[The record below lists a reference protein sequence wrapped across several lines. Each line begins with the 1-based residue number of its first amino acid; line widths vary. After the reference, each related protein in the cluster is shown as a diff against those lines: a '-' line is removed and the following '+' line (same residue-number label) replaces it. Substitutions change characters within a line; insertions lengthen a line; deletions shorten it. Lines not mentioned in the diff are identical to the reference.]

1 MSSAEQ
7 AFWLDHLGQADRF
20 SGWVAGEIAPYLGR
34 AILEI
39 GCGTGTFTRLM
50 APAADRLLAI
60 DIDAQFVRTARKAVA
75 AFPAVKVERADVTKS
90 ALPQDFDTVV
100 MLDVLEHIEDD
111 VAMLKRL
118 RACLAPGGRIV
129 VKVPAIPSLHGP
141 MDDAIGHFRRYDSE
155 TLRAALEAAGFE
167 MIACRPFNMLAI
179 LGWWLNGKVLGRTV
193 PPGEQVR
200 LFDRLV
206 PLLRAVER
214 LIGPPF
220 GLSLI
225 VAARRS

>member
-7 AFWLDHLGQADRF
+7 AFWLDHLGRADRF
-20 SGWVAGEIAPYLGR
+20 SRWVAAEIAPFIGR
-34 AILEI
+34 SILEV

-50 APAADRLLAI
+50 APAAERLLAI
-60 DIDAQFVRTARKAVA
+60 DIDAGFVRAARKAVA
-75 AFPAVKVERADVTKS
+75 AFPAAKVERADVTKS

-118 RACLAPGGRIV
+118 RTCLAPGGRIV

-141 MDDAIGHFRRYDSE
+141 MDAAIGHYRRYDPE
-155 TLRAALEAAGFE
+155 TLRAVLAAAGFE
-167 MIACRPFNMLAI
+167 MIGCRPFNMLAI
-179 LGWWLNGKVLGRTV
+179 LGWWLNGKVLGRTK

-200 LFDRLV
+200 LFNLLV
-206 PLLRAVER
+206 PALRLVER
-214 LIGPPF
+214 LIGPPT

-225 VAARRS
+225 AASRRV